1 MNDEHNDARDQGA
14 DEPGANREGSDDA
27 DKLPAQPADDES
39 PAGDTDQHSS
49 SNA

>member
-1 MNDEHNDARDQGA
+1 MNNENAHQDERDDDTGA
-14 DEPGANREGSDDA
+14 EREASENA
-27 DKLPAQPADDES
+27 DKLPAQPNDDDS